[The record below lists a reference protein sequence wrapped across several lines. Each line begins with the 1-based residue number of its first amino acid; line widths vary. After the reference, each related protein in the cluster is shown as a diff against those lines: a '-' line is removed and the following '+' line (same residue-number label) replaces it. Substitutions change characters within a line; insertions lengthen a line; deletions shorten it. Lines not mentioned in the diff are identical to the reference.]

1 MPENAVREA
10 ATTASF
16 AARVRSNAHE
26 LTGGAGDYAPLLEL
40 VGDAR
45 FALLGEASH
54 GTEDFYRERARI
66 TRQLI
71 AEKGFN
77 AVVVEAD
84 WPDAYRVNRYV
95 RGLTDD
101 RDADAALSGF
111 KRFPAWMWRNTVV
124 REFVEWLREY
134 NTPRA
139 RDAKV
144 GFYGMDLYSLR
155 ASMQAVVAYLDKVD
169 PEAAR
174 RARYRY
180 GCFDHFGEDEQA
192 YGYAAGFGVSESC
205 EQEVIQE
212 LVDLQRRTYEYMH
225 RDGQI
230 AEDDFFSAEQN
241 ARLVRNAEEYYRSM
255 FRGRV
260 STWNLRD
267 RHMAET
273 LHALAAHLDH
283 RYGRSKIVVWAHNSH
298 LAMHAEP
305 AWESVVNGTS
315 GS

>member
-180 GCFDHFGEDEQA
+180 GCFDHFGEDPQS
-192 YGYAAGFGVSESC
+192 YGYAA
-205 EQEVIQE
+205 
-212 LVDLQRRTYEYMH
+212 
-225 RDGQI
+225 
-230 AEDDFFSAEQN
+230 
-241 ARLVRNAEEYYRSM
+241 
-255 FRGRV
+255 
-260 STWNLRD
+260 
-267 RHMAET
+267 
-273 LHALAAHLDH
+273 
-283 RYGRSKIVVWAHNSH
+283 
-298 LAMHAEP
+298 
-305 AWESVVNGTS
+305 
-315 GS
+315 